1 MCMRLLQLHVP
12 CVHACGYSTLHACM
26 HAATTLA
33 RALHACMRLLHTA
46 AAEWLVVVPRRCR
59 CSPPFGFWL
68 QKATGG
74 RQEAAHE
81 SAGQESCGDEE
92 ESSGDWSL
100 SRFQDEWWEHS
111 KGVREDTPDM
121 VRWLR
126 RRQGGGGRSSQQYRQ
141 SVMGASGSKSET
153 SGEDEGQT
161 AIERLLGQQ
170 VSSQAGLCVGTP
182 SPHFW
187 WDSGRNN
194 NNNTN
199 LVVG

>member
-1 MCMRLLQLHVP
+1 
-12 CVHACGYSTLHACM
+12 M

-126 RRQGGGGRSSQQYRQ
+126 NKGWEDWLEEPPPALARVSGDYDPALGARIPDFAPYNPEGRPVDY
-141 SVMGASGSKSET
+141 GY
-153 SGEDEGQT
+153 
-161 AIERLLGQQ
+161 
-170 VSSQAGLCVGTP
+170 
-182 SPHFW
+182 
-187 WDSGRNN
+187 
-194 NNNTN
+194 
-199 LVVG
+199 